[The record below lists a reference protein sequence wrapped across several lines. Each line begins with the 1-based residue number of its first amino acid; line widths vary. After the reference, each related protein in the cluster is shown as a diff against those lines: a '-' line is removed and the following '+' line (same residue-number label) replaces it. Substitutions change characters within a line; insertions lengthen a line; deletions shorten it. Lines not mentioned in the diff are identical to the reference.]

1 MATTKNISIDLL
13 EENIGQL
20 EGLPSNPRWIRDSR
34 FEALKKSIQD
44 APEMLQLRELLVY
57 PLNGEKYI
65 IIGGNMRFRACKEL
79 GFKELPCKII
89 PKHVPVAKLREYI
102 IKDNEAFGQNEWTK
116 LTNDWA
122 AEEIVLAIR
131 KFPCSFVILTGGEP
145 TLQINQNLIDR
156 LKVLGYEVAIETNGT
171 RPLGVT
177 GIDWVVVSPK
187 ADFIEN
193 AGLKIEKIN
202 EMKVVFNGKHD
213 PQRWLLYS
221 ADIYYLQPCDT
232 GDAEKNEKIIQQ
244 CVEYIKKHENWR
256 LSLQTQKI
264 LNIR

>member
-1 MATTKNISIDLL
+1 MCKIQFYMATTKNISIDLL

-79 GFKELPCKII
+79 GFKELPCKVI
-89 PKHVPVAKLREYI
+89 PKHVPVAKLREYV

-122 AEEIVLAIR
+122 AEELVGWGVELDA
-131 KFPCSFVILTGGEP
+131 FAAPSDVD
-145 TLQINQNLIDR
+145 IDK
-156 LKVLGYEVAIETNGT
+156 LFEEASE
-171 RPLGVT
+171 
-177 GIDWVVVSPK
+177 
-187 ADFIEN
+187 
-193 AGLKIEKIN
+193 EK
-202 EMKVVFNGKHD
+202 E
-213 PQRWLLYS
+213 
-221 ADIYYLQPCDT
+221 A
-232 GDAEKNEKIIQQ
+232 KIINIVIELPKSALNKRGEI
-244 CVEYIKKHENWR
+244 CDIIKEALAEYNVKVK
-256 LSLQTQKI
+256 
-264 LNIR
+264 